1 MALAGR
7 AVAVWLVI
15 IAAETLHGIAR
26 TLWLAPI
33 VGDFRARQIAVFS
46 GSAIILTVTAI
57 LIRWLAPPTWRAALA
72 IGGLWLALTLAFEIG
87 LGRATGASWD
97 RITEDY
103 DPRRGGL
110 LAIGM
115 LVLMLAPLVAAHLRG
130 VAPWSAR
137 HATTS

>member
-1 MALAGR
+1 MAR
-7 AVAVWLVI
+7 AVAVWFVI
-15 IAAETLHGIAR
+15 IAAETIHGIAR
-26 TLWLAPI
+26 TLWLAPL
-33 VGDFRARQIAVFS
+33 VGDFRARQMAVFT
-46 GSAIILTVTAI
+46 GSAIFLAITAVF
-57 LIRWLAPPTWRAALA
+57 IRWIGPRTRRAALA

-115 LVLMLAPLVAAHLRG
+115 LVLVLAPLLAARLRG
-130 VAPWSAR
+130 APRSTQPA
-137 HATTS
+137 HP

>member
-7 AVAVWLVI
+7 AFAVWLVI

-26 TLWLAPI
+26 TLWLVPI

-57 LIRWLAPPTWRAALA
+57 FIHWLGPPTRRAALA
-72 IGGLWLALTLAFEIG
+72 VGGLWLALTLAFEVG

-97 RITEDY
+97 RLTEDY

-110 LAIGM
+110 LVMGM
-115 LVLMLAPLVAAHLRG
+115 LVVVLAPLAAALLRG
-130 VAPWSAR
+130 VLPGTRPQDRPW
-137 HATTS
+137 

>member
-7 AVAVWLVI
+7 AFAVWLVI

-46 GSAIILTVTAI
+46 GSAIILAVTAVFV
-57 LIRWLAPPTWRAALA
+57 RWLGPPTRRAALA

-87 LGRATGASWD
+87 LGRATGASWN

-103 DPRRGGL
+103 DPRGGGL

-115 LVLMLAPLVAAHLRG
+115 LVLVLAPLIAARLRG
-130 VAPWSAR
+130 VLPYNPLR
-137 HATTS
+137 G

>member
-1 MALAGR
+1 MRR

-33 VGDFRARQIAVFS
+33 VGDFRARQIAVFT
-46 GSAIILTVTAI
+46 GTIIILTVTAI
-57 LIRWLAPPTWRAALA
+57 FIRWLEPPTWRAALA

-115 LVLMLAPLVAAHLRG
+115 LVLVLAPLVAAHFRG
-130 VAPWSAR
+130 GAPWSTR
-137 HATTS
+137 HVTTP